1 MKRREFIS
9 SFARGAAFFPLS
21 VHAQQA
27 DRVLVDTRPQ
37 PELGAPIFPFA
48 KDYQPAPD
56 IVFRVVSIMSEGVR
70 LHAELFY
77 RKDDEGKK
85 LPTVIMAHGW
95 GGVAAAFRRD
105 ATELAQAG
113 YLVIIF
119 DYRGWGESDARII
132 LTGPGPASSG
142 TEKNTAEVQ
151 SIRGYIDPFEQVDDW
166 FNVINWAV
174 GEPMVDIIR
183 LGLRG
188 SSYSGGHVVYVGSR
202 DSRVKAIV
210 SQVGSIASRPENAPT
225 GSFAKT
231 ARDRATRMARGE
243 AGYPKPYSKVIGT
256 LTGAPV
262 GDKLLR
268 YWPNEEASHLMAA
281 ALFIVAE
288 HEELFSNK
296 ANAER
301 AYERSIGPKK
311 LVVIPGIEHY
321 GIYNEARGQAIKLAI
336 DWFDQHLKN
345 DLPPK

>member
-1 MKRREFIS
+1 
-9 SFARGAAFFPLS
+9 
-21 VHAQQA
+21 
-27 DRVLVDTRPQ
+27 
-37 PELGAPIFPFA
+37 
-48 KDYQPAPD
+48 
-56 IVFRVVSIMSEGVR
+56 
-70 LHAELFY
+70 
-77 RKDDEGKK
+77 
-85 LPTVIMAHGW
+85 
-95 GGVAAAFRRD
+95 
-105 ATELAQAG
+105 
-113 YLVIIF
+113 
-119 DYRGWGESDARII
+119 
-132 LTGPGPASSG
+132 
-142 TEKNTAEVQ
+142 
-151 SIRGYIDPFEQVDDW
+151 
-166 FNVINWAV
+166 
-174 GEPMVDIIR
+174 
-183 LGLRG
+183 
-188 SSYSGGHVVYVGSR
+188 VVYVGSR

-231 ARDRATRMARGE
+231 ARDQATQMARGE

-311 LVVIPGIEHY
+311 LVVIPGIEHH

>member
-1 MKRREFIS
+1 
-9 SFARGAAFFPLS
+9 
-21 VHAQQA
+21 
-27 DRVLVDTRPQ
+27 
-37 PELGAPIFPFA
+37 
-48 KDYQPAPD
+48 
-56 IVFRVVSIMSEGVR
+56 MSEGVR

-119 DYRGWGESDARII
+119 DYRGWGESDAQII

-231 ARDRATRMARGE
+231 ARDQATRMARGE

-281 ALFIVAE
+281 ALFIAAE